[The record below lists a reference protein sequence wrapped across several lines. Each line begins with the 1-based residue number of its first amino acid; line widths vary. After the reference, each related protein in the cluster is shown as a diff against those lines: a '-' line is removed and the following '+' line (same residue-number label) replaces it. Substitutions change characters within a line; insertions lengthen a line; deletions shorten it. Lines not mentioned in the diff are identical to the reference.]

1 MGLYYN
7 ELFEGDKFN
16 LGTSPFETKN
26 LHSSHYGTNSTID
39 EYESDYKNEGWRTFL
54 NTDKF
59 WLSSG
64 PVDRREPN
72 GDYVPN
78 TWLGFSWDKNGDIT
92 DFNDQSN
99 KYGYSSY
106 LCTQQY

>member
-1 MGLYYN
+1 MGLYYDKEFSGN
-7 ELFEGDKFN
+7 TSGGDS
-16 LGTSPFETKN
+16 LFETKN
-26 LHSSHYGTNSTID
+26 LHSSHYGTNSID
-39 EYESDYKNEGWRTFL
+39 EYGNDEGWRTFL
-54 NTDKF
+54 DTDKF

-64 PVDRREPN
+64 TVDSEPN

-78 TWLGFSWDKNGDIT
+78 TWLGFSWDDNGDI
-92 DFNDQSN
+92 DNFNDRPN

>member
-7 ELFEGDKFN
+7 ESFEGPESQT
-16 LGTSPFETKN
+16 GEPSQFETKN
-26 LHSSHYGTNSTID
+26 LHSSHYGPNPID
-39 EYESDYKNEGWRTFL
+39 EYQDKYDNEGWRTFL
-54 NTDKF
+54 DTDKF

-64 PVDRREPN
+64 NVDTEPN

-92 DFNDQSN
+92 DFNDRAD